1 MKISKKLFIGIDE
14 AGRGPVIGPMVLALV
29 VINAENLDQL
39 KTIGVRDSKE
49 LDKEKRNKLE
59 SIIERLSRLIIY
71 EIIPP
76 SIIDSYNLNTL
87 EYETIIHMLTRA
99 KELLGADPEAV
110 IIDAIGPPSKLKN
123 YLFSKLAWL
132 RSTRLVIE
140 PKADSRY
147 TVVGAASI
155 IAKVIRDTEIE
166 KLRKLYGVK
175 GSGYPTDPATREW
188 IIQSY
193 KRNPTNPPWF
203 IRRTW
208 STLKQIAPLWYI
220 EKKPTTSN
228 KGQRTLLDYLKK
240 NK

>member
-1 MKISKKLFIGIDE
+1 MKTFSKLFIGVDE

-29 VINAENLDQL
+29 AIDAENLDQL
-39 KTIGVRDSKE
+39 KASGVKDSKE
-49 LDKEKRNKLE
+49 LDREKRSKLKSAIE
-59 SIIERLSRLIIY
+59 SLSHLIIY

-76 SIIDSYNLNTL
+76 SMIDLCNLNTL

-99 KELLGADPEAV
+99 KEVLRAV
-110 IIDAIGPPSKLKN
+110 PKVIIIDAIGPPNKLKH

-132 RSTRLVIE
+132 RSARLVIE
-140 PKADSRY
+140 PKADSKY
-147 TVVGAASI
+147 IVVGAASI
-155 IAKVIRDTEIE
+155 VAKVIRDTEIE
-166 KLRKLYGVK
+166 NLRKLYGVK

-193 KRNPTNPPWF
+193 HEDPTNPPWF

-208 STLKQIAPLWYI
+208 STLKQIAPLWYR
-220 EKKPTTSN
+220 EKKPISNN

>member
-1 MKISKKLFIGIDE
+1 MKTSRKLFIGIDE

-29 VINAENLDQL
+29 VIDAENLDQL
-39 KTIGVRDSKE
+39 RVTGVRDSKE
-49 LDKEKRNKLE
+49 LDKEKRNKLGR
-59 SIIERLSRLIIY
+59 IIEKFSRLVIY

-76 SIIDSYNLNTL
+76 SMIDSYNLNTL

-99 KELLGADPEAV
+99 KELLEAVPEAV
-110 IIDAIGPPSKLKN
+110 IIDAIGSPSRLKN
-123 YLFSKLAWL
+123 YLCSKLAWL
-132 RSTRLVIE
+132 RSTRLVVE

-155 IAKVIRDTEIE
+155 VAKVVRDAEIE
-166 KLRKLYGVK
+166 KLRRLYGVK

-188 IIQSY
+188 IIKSY

-208 STLKQIAPLWYI
+208 STLKQIAPLWYM
-220 EKKPTTSN
+220 EKKTIMS
-228 KGQRTLLDYLKK
+228 KEGQRTLLDYLKK